1 MIFYALL
8 AFFNGIV
15 VSTGRSLNGQ
25 LSASL
30 GPLKTSFWNHF
41 VGFIFISIILVASTG
56 FVLNVPAEMPHF
68 AYAGGVFGA
77 LFVVVSS
84 FVFPR
89 LGAMSSAVLV
99 ISGEM
104 VASLIL
110 DSLNTNSLP
119 TLLQLTG
126 GTLVLF
132 GMFLYRKKR

>member
-30 GPLKTSFWNHF
+30 GPLKTSFWNHL
-41 VGFIFISIILVASTG
+41 VGFAFISMILIASTG
-56 FVLNVPAEMPHF
+56 FVMNFPAEMPFF

-77 LFVVVSS
+77 LFVVISS

-104 VASLIL
+104 VASLFL

-119 TLLQLTG
+119 TFGQIAG
-126 GTLVLF
+126 GALVLF
-132 GMFLYRKKR
+132 GMFLSRKKR